1 MTQTSPS
8 ASTEQQK
15 SGGNLASLTDRLK
28 SKIKDDA
35 QAISESTQSEQTALV
50 SSLRQLSDAA
60 LISTQDA
67 ITRQNAM
74 LQQQSATLAVML
86 TGPTNSAQTLL
97 EQAQALK
104 KEAQSEAQSLKDSAT
119 AAAKQVKDSA
129 EAEAK
134 KMKRSANLYLAKQK
148 RLALML
154 LAAAGVSCLLAC
166 ALIWGWW
173 AWAAPWTTEQMQ
185 AGPYQV
191 MKGQWATC
199 NTAAGQKPCRPVN

>member
-173 AWAAPWTTEQMQ
+173 AWATPWTTEQMQ

>member
-1 MTQTSPS
+1 MST
-8 ASTEQQK
+8 TEQQP
-15 SGGNLASLTDRLK
+15 SPPNSASVMSLTERLK
-28 SKIKDDA
+28 QQAKADA
-35 QAISESTQSEQTALV
+35 QAIEAQTQKEQTALV

-60 LISTQDA
+60 LSSTQDA
-67 ITRQNAM
+67 ISRQNAM

-104 KEAQSEAQSLKDSAT
+104 KEAQSEAQSLKGSAT

-199 NTAAGQKPCRPVN
+199 NTAAGQKPCRPAN